1 MVSVT
6 AENSY
11 QLVRG
16 SNVRVVQVRIRQYQ
30 KYSRVQ
36 ESSGTKGR
44 DWVKNH
50 GDTHVVVANKADAM
64 IDPQES

>member
-16 SNVRVVQVRIRQYQ
+16 SSVRVVEVRIRQYQ

-36 ESSGTKGR
+36 ESSGTKAR
-44 DWVKNH
+44 DWVRI
-50 GDTHVVVANKADAM
+50 TVIRM
-64 IDPQES
+64 W